1 MVKRA
6 LEAATPEAL
15 VGEAQIPVRHDRE
28 FPVSSADTALV
39 LIDMQT
45 DFLSKEG
52 RLGKN
57 YDAERVKQLAA
68 TEAKVAALIAAARK
82 AGMTIAHSRSHRYGA
97 QVRVDLVRP
106 TVDPTYDL
114 VESCR
119 PLPGEIVVDKW
130 TFGAFAST
138 DLEQQLRKRGV
149 KRILLAGILTNVCI
163 MATAVQAVDR
173 FFRVCLVEDCCGA
186 FDPQWHEQALNLIN
200 GPQTMKENHHKCV
213 GLYFG
218 EVATLADAQ
227 QALAKCSGG
236 T

>member
-1 MVKRA
+1 M
-6 LEAATPEAL
+6 EAATPEAL
-15 VGEAQIPVRHDRE
+15 VAEAQVPVRHDRE
-28 FPVSSADTALV
+28 FPVSSSDTALV

-57 YDAERVKQLAA
+57 YSDARVKQLAA

-82 AGMTIAHSRSHRYGA
+82 AGMTVAHSRSHRYGA
-97 QVRVDLVRP
+97 QVRRDLVTP

-119 PLPGEIVVDKW
+119 PVPGEIVVDKW

-138 DLEQQLRKRGV
+138 DLEQQLRARGV

-200 GPQTMKENHHKCV
+200 GPQTMKENHHKSV

-218 EVATLADAQ
+218 EVAKLADVEK
-227 QALAKCSGG
+227 ALAKCSGG
-236 T
+236 GGR